1 MAVDKNGE
9 YIDVSDIHFAVG
21 VADSADG
28 YSVPDPSVTAPTA
41 SVSQEPSTS
50 TKTRYYSGKA
60 RYVSTKEGETKVV
73 LTISGLATQ
82 DEALVVGKGYD
93 AATHMLVDTGRTT
106 QVYSALSFKTQVE
119 GGYKYFQYLKGSVA
133 PFKQEAQT
141 STNDV
146 NEKTTELT
154 YTALSTIFEGFKVP
168 KAGGAGYEAG
178 PCKRIVADTRE
189 DADVTDATWFAEVQK
204 PDLYSA
210 PSALSFT
217 AVPINGATSVLA
229 TVHPAITFNNEIASQ
244 HVFLINDTTDAAV
257 TATVALDTTSKIIT
271 ITPAASLTAGSKFA
285 IVLAGVTDVYGQALT
300 NQAIY
305 FTVAS

>member
-9 YIDVSDIHFAVG
+9 YIDVSDVHFSVG
-21 VADSADG
+21 VTDSADG
-28 YSVPDPSVTAPTA
+28 YTAPAPSVSAPTA
-41 SVSQEPSTS
+41 SVSQEPSTA

-82 DEALVVGKGYD
+82 DEALLVGKGYD
-93 AATHMLVDTGRTT
+93 STTHMLVDTGRAT
-106 QVYSALSFKTQVE
+106 QIYSALSFKAEVE

-133 PFKQEAQT
+133 PFKQDAQT

-154 YTALSTIFEGFKVP
+154 YTALTTIFEGFKVP
-168 KAGGAGYEAG
+168 TAGGAGYETG

-189 DADVTDATWFAEVQK
+189 DADVDDTWFNAVQK
-204 PDLYSA
+204 PELWSA

-217 AVPINGATSVLA
+217 PVPIDGATNVSA
-229 TVHPAITFNNEIASQ
+229 SVHPAITFNNEIASQ
-244 HVFLINDTTDAAV
+244 HVFLVNDTTDAET
-257 TATVALDTTSKIIT
+257 TATVSLDTTGKILT
-271 ITPAASLTAGSKFA
+271 IVPASALTAGGKYA
-285 IVLAGVTDVYGQALT
+285 IVLAGIEDVYGQALT
-300 NQAIY
+300 NQVIY